1 MCHRG
6 TKPRLR
12 NIELVGQD
20 ADAQEDQIPAHPM
33 SHQHVTNLKPHRK
46 RSGFTQE
53 ELGFLLGDKKHSA
66 ISRYE
71 AGERNPDLKTAFAYQ
86 VLFGRAV
93 EDLFPGLH
101 DEVRSEV
108 GKRAQQLAQHIKEDG
123 ESRKA
128 SYKLERLARL
138 AKEVFQHTPAV

>member
-12 NIELVGQD
+12 NIELVGQH
-20 ADAQEDQIPAHPM
+20 ANAQEDEIPAHPM
-33 SHQHVTNLKPHRK
+33 SHRHLTNLKPHRK
-46 RSGFTQE
+46 RSGFNQE

-86 VLFGRAV
+86 ALFGCAV
-93 EDLFPGLH
+93 EELFPGLQ

-108 GKRAQQLAQHIKEDG
+108 GKRAQKLAQEISQCG

-128 SYKLERLARL
+128 PYKLERLGRL
-138 AKEVFQHTPAV
+138 TKEVFENAPAV